1 MKPTEIISQ
10 SIRNDGND
18 PTSDLNALSLA
29 KQRNSL
35 QMLQENNTV
44 LAMLRLGRGDVEIHL
59 YSVDSPLLM
68 ARALTHFIKKI
79 RSMDINAVYGKPDN
93 TNRLGQTLKLLE
105 KLGVE
110 VLPSDRPKYQWMAK
124 V

>member
-10 SIRNDGND
+10 SIQNDGND
-18 PTSDLNALSLA
+18 PMPDLQALALA
-29 KQRNSL
+29 QQRHSL
-35 QMLQENNTV
+35 QILQENNTV
-44 LAMLRLGRGDVEIHL
+44 LAMLRLGNGDVEIHL

-79 RSMDINAVYGKPDN
+79 RSSDIRAVYGKPDN
-93 TNRLGQTLKLLE
+93 TGRLQQTLKLLQ

-110 VLPSDRPKYQWMAK
+110 VLPSDKPNYQWMAM